1 MTAAQARVTEGWD
14 RLLAPLL
21 RARRFDEI
29 LVEGAALVTGV
40 FHVSIGMEATAAA
53 LTCVRASE
61 DVIMLG
67 HRNHGHLAALGSDFE
82 LLYRELL
89 GRDGGPQRGRAGS
102 LHLADPARGVPY
114 TSAMLGAGP
123 ALSVGLAL
131 AKRRRDQPGIVFTFF
146 GDGAMGEGLLY
157 ETFNLAAAWK
167 LPVLFVCENNAPPE
181 REGALAGL
189 AEVHGV
195 PGEVVDGRRPREVLA
210 VLTRAADHVRAG
222 AGPRFLEV
230 GSEPWPGNSTF
241 LPHPTPWLDLESVSD
256 PPSDAFGAGD
266 PVRAEAR
273 ALQEEGADLAALRE
287 LDAAVTGAA
296 RAAFAAAA
304 AGDPAPAATALDSV
318 WASA

>member
-1 MTAAQARVTEGWD
+1 MTAAQARVTERWD

-40 FHVSIGMEATAAA
+40 FHVSIGMESTAAA
-53 LTCVRASE
+53 LACVRSRE

-114 TSAMLGAGP
+114 TSAMLGGGP
-123 ALSVGLAL
+123 ALSAGLGL
-131 AKRRRDQPGIVFTFF
+131 AKRRRGEAGIVFTFF

-157 ETFNLAAAWK
+157 ETFNLSAAWR
-167 LPVLFVCENNAPPE
+167 LPVLFVCENNAARE
-181 REGALAGL
+181 QEGALARL
-189 AEVHGV
+189 AEAHGV
-195 PGEVVDGRRPREVLA
+195 ASHVVDGRRPRDVLA
-210 VLTRAADHVRAG
+210 SLTRAAERVRSG
-222 AGPRFLEV
+222 AGPTFLEV

-241 LPHPTPWLDLESVSD
+241 LPHLTPWLDLGSATD
-256 PPSDAFGAGD
+256 PPADAFAAGD
-266 PVRAEAR
+266 PVRAEAQ
-273 ALQEEGADLAALRE
+273 ALRREGTADAALRD
-287 LDAAVTGAA
+287 LDAAITGAA
-296 RAAFAAAA
+296 RAAFASAAA
-304 AGDPAPAATALDSV
+304 ADPAPAAIALESV
-318 WASA
+318 WATA

>member
-1 MTAAQARVTEGWD
+1 VTERWD

-40 FHVSIGMEATAAA
+40 FHVSIGMESTAAA
-53 LTCVRASE
+53 LACVRTPA

-67 HRNHGHLAALGSDFE
+67 HRNHGHLAALGSDYE

-102 LHLADPARGVPY
+102 LHLADPERGVPY
-114 TSAMLGAGP
+114 TSAMLGGGP
-123 ALSVGLAL
+123 ALSAGLAL
-131 AKRRRDQPGIVFTFF
+131 AKRRRGQPGIVFTFF

-157 ETFNLAAAWK
+157 ETFNLAALWQ

-181 REGALAGL
+181 REGALARL
-189 AEVHGV
+189 AEAHGV
-195 PGEVVDGRRPREVLA
+195 GGGVVDGRHPRDVLA
-210 VLTRAADHVRAG
+210 RLTWAADRVRAN
-222 AGPRFLEV
+222 AGPWFLEV

-241 LPHPTPWLDLESVSD
+241 LPHPTPWLDLGLVSD
-256 PPSDAFGAGD
+256 PPADAFAAGD

-273 ALQEEGADLAALRE
+273 ALQQEGTAAAALRE
-287 LDAAVTGAA
+287 LDQAITGAA

-304 AGDPAPAATALDSV
+304 AADPAPAAIALDSV
-318 WASA
+318 WASV